1 MGRLPACLNGHMAT
15 LGQRL
20 DLVLILNACVL
31 NHRKSPKKDFSQG
44 AWDRKAEP
52 CLLTCSFSL
61 CTFPILIS

>member
-31 NHRKSPKKDFSQG
+31 NHRKSPRKDFSQG

-52 CLLTCSFSL
+52 CLLTC
-61 CTFPILIS
+61 